1 MDYSYD
7 SCLNIFTACQ
17 AERMQIVLENSP
29 RRTGRIPLFWTPLFM
44 LVYTGLIQA
53 PPAMYASDV
62 IATGPEGY
70 YACDPSDPITITI
83 NITNLGSK

>member
-1 MDYSYD
+1 
-7 SCLNIFTACQ
+7 
-17 AERMQIVLENSP
+17 
-29 RRTGRIPLFWTPLFM
+29 M